1 MEVEYPL
8 FVANFENIPYNAQ
21 NNADPKPNIK
31 PCKDQLRPEFSNIPL
46 TSKHPNKAS
55 IKQKIFMDVI
65 FSLNIICISLYFNN
79 LYRID
84 AFYLQFFSLLDV
96 VLTQ

>member
-65 FSLNIICISLYFNN
+65 FSLNIIAEINSANIGAKLNNNDANESDTVNAASL
-79 LYRID
+79 
-84 AFYLQFFSLLDV
+84 
-96 VLTQ
+96 